1 MQAQKQDYWQNYVN
15 GEWVYRGVETPFGG
29 YSKSG
34 YGREK
39 GREALWNY
47 FRPKTSPTE
56 RVSRFL

>member
-39 GREALWNY
+39 GREALWN
-47 FRPKTSPTE
+47 
-56 RVSRFL
+56 